1 MHELSLAVDVLRV
14 AREVFGAR
22 RPLARV
28 RIAVGELSAV
38 DPELLK
44 FAWDAVVTGTEDEG
58 ATLEVDWHPAQQ
70 TCPACGIIRERADG
84 SWLRLCPRCEA
95 PLQVVGG
102 DELDVTKVWFGR
114 GGTA

>member
-1 MHELSLAVDVLRV
+1 M
-14 AREVFGAR
+14 
-22 RPLARV
+22 